1 MMPIIE
7 TMHSRKP
14 VLSRADGF
22 TLIELMITIAVLA
35 IIVGVAIPSYTQWVI
50 ESNRGEGKVVTM
62 QTAQTLERCFTRF
75 SSYADANCA
84 VGNGDT
90 INSENARYTVT
101 VASAANTFTLTAAP
115 QRADP
120 ECGSLTLTH
129 TGVRGITGSGTVDD
143 CW

>member
-7 TMHSRKP
+7 TTQTRKP
-14 VLSRADGF
+14 ILSRADGF

-35 IIVGVAIPSYTQWVI
+35 IIVGIAIPSYTQWVI

-75 SSYADANCA
+75 SSYANANCA
-84 VGNGDT
+84 VANGDT

-129 TGVRGITGSGTVDD
+129 TGVRGITGTGTVDD

>member
-7 TMHSRKP
+7 TTQTRKP
-14 VLSRADGF
+14 ILSRAGGF

-35 IIVGVAIPSYTQWVI
+35 IIVGIAIPSYTQWVI

-75 SSYADANCA
+75 SSYANANCA
-84 VGNGDT
+84 VANGDT

-129 TGVRGITGSGTVDD
+129 TGVRGITGTGTVDD

>member
-1 MMPIIE
+1 MTPIIE
-7 TMHSRKP
+7 TTQARKP
-14 VLSRADGF
+14 VSSHADGF

-35 IIVGVAIPSYTQWVI
+35 IIVGIAIPSYTQWVI

-75 SSYADANCA
+75 SSYANANCA
-84 VGNGDT
+84 VANGDT
-90 INSENARYTVT
+90 INSENALYTVT

-129 TGVRGITGSGTVDD
+129 TGVRGITGTGTVDD

>member
-1 MMPIIE
+1 MTPIIE
-7 TMHSRKP
+7 TTQARKP
-14 VLSRADGF
+14 VLSHAGGF

-35 IIVGVAIPSYTQWVI
+35 IIVGIAIPSYTQWVI

-75 SSYADANCA
+75 SSYANANCA
-84 VGNGDT
+84 VANGDT

-129 TGVRGITGSGTVDD
+129 TGVRGITGTGTVDD

>member
-7 TMHSRKP
+7 KTKP
-14 VLSRADGF
+14 QRPLREQGF
-22 TLIELMITIAVLA
+22 TLIELMITVAVLA
-35 IIVGVAIPSYTQWVI
+35 IIVGIAIPSYTQWVI

-84 VGNGDT
+84 IANGDT
-90 INSENARYTVT
+90 INSENGRYAVT
-101 VASAANTFTLTAAP
+101 VASAANTFTLTATP
-115 QRADP
+115 DQADP
-120 ECGSLTLTH
+120 ECGNLTLTH
-129 TGVRGITGSGTVDD
+129 TGARGITGTGTVDD

>member
-7 TMHSRKP
+7 TTQTRKP
-14 VLSRADGF
+14 ILSHAGGF

-35 IIVGVAIPSYTQWVI
+35 IIVGIAIPSYTQWVI

-75 SSYADANCA
+75 SSYANANCA
-84 VGNGDT
+84 VANGDT

-129 TGVRGITGSGTVDD
+129 TGVRGITGTGTVDD